1 MIPVS
6 ITEAVGEHTNHH
18 GRKDFDELME
28 WYAAE
33 LLGQTPC
40 MRMMD
45 NSGRKRL
52 YNDPNLKGVIYHTVK
67 FCDFYSFEYAQVKQ
81 NHCSAIIKDRIRLY
95 GAEQR
100 TVIDEIRSI
109 CGKHEY
115 G

>member
-1 MIPVS
+1 MGNELYEMVKESMPYSVENDTCVNNRS
-6 ITEAVGEHTNHH
+6 VGEVKPPKTD
-18 GRKDFDELME
+18 DFNELME

-52 YNDPNLKGVIYHTVK
+52 YNDPNLKGIIYHTVK

-81 NHCSAIIKDRIRLY
+81 NITVPLIKKL
-95 GAEQR
+95 
-100 TVIDEIRSI
+100 
-109 CGKHEY
+109 
-115 G
+115 